1 MMKITNLKSHV
12 AIIAAISVLLAV
24 TSACS
29 QDDQRQHA
37 DSEHRHTHDEQQHAN
52 AGQSATAHDEQQH
65 ANAGQSAAAHDEKR
79 INDFPTYA
87 RAEYV
92 YVCMSTNG
100 MTEHV
105 LRQCSCAIDE
115 IAKRMTYDDYVAAE
129 TAVRMRQMQ
138 GERVAQFREVE
149 VVKQA
154 IRVLKNAQAEAEIS
168 CF

>member
-1 MMKITNLKSHV
+1 MKITDIKTTSV
-12 AIIAAISVLLAV
+12 ITITISLLLLLA

-29 QDDQRQHA
+29 QDDH
-37 DSEHRHTHDEQQHAN
+37 HQHAN
-52 AGQSATAHDEQQH
+52 SKHSSADHDRQMV
-65 ANAGQSAAAHDEKR
+65 
-79 INDFPTYA
+79 NDFPTYA

-100 MTEHV
+100 TSEYV

-129 TAVRMRQMQ
+129 TAVRMRQMR

-149 VVKQA
+149 IIKRSIQ
-154 IRVLKNAQAEAEIS
+154 VLKNAQAEAEIS